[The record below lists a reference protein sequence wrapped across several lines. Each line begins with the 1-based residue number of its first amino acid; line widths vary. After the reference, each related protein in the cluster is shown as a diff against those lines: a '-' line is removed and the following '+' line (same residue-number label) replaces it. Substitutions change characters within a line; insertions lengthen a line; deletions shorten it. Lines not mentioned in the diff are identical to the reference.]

1 MWGTAAS
8 QAGLISTKASAAVS
22 GATSVAGSSSSGPLF
37 RTLFTA
43 LETGHSRTVPGGAGR
58 SSSGGS
64 PASSPSHTGQSSGSR
79 ITGMRSCKSAMSSF
93 AAVVAMV
100 NVRNTSPAGSR
111 QPSHSPAKARGA
123 PSVRA
128 IA

>member
-8 QAGLISTKASAAVS
+8 QAGLMSTKASVGVS
-22 GATSVAGSSSSGPLF
+22 CATSVAGCSSSGSLF

-58 SSSGGS
+58 NSSAGS

-79 ITGMRSCKSAMSSF
+79 ITGMRSCKGAMSSF
-93 AAVVAMV
+93 AAVVAMLD
-100 NVRNTSPAGSR
+100 
-111 QPSHSPAKARGA
+111 GA
-123 PSVRA
+123 
-128 IA
+128 